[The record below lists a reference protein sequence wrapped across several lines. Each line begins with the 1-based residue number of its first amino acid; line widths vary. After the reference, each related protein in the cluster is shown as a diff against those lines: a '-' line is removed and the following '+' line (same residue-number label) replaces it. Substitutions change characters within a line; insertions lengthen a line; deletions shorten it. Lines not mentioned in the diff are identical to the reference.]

1 MCEFCT
7 QHGEGKK
14 WYLNA
19 RNYSTELLNELQRR
33 KFISHFYYQSIEK
46 GNRSLSLLERIFRHQ
61 IVMPRFMR
69 ERQLGQ
75 SKIHH
80 FGQVIP
86 LEEIKKILDITTTI
100 VRVNCGCRWAAEK
113 KESRTCY
120 GLSIGPPHW
129 YDLLD
134 MDFFGSPDVSQV
146 ESLTKE
152 EAFTAM
158 AEADLQ
164 GMMHSLW
171 TFETPFIGAIC
182 NCDKRYCLAMRSSLG
197 QKMPV
202 MFRAEYVADVAEN
215 SCKGCKACVEKC
227 QFAAINYRGKKKP
240 VTIDAAKCYGCGVCR
255 AFCPENAISLLERE
269 KHPVAGQF
277 WM

>member
-19 RNYSTELLNELQRR
+19 RNYSTDLLNELERR
-33 KFISHFYYQSIEK
+33 KFITHFYHETIEK
-46 GNRSLSLLERIFRHQ
+46 GNRSLNLLEKILHRRLLI
-61 IVMPRFMR
+61 PRAIR
-69 ERQLGQ
+69 ERGVQQ

-86 LEEIKKILDITTTI
+86 LEEISKILDITTSI

-129 YDLLD
+129 YELLD
-134 MDFFGSPDVSQV
+134 IDFFGSPEISQL
-146 ESLTKE
+146 ENLTKE
-152 EAFTAM
+152 EALTAM
-158 AEADLQ
+158 ADAERE

-171 TFETPFIGAIC
+171 TVETPFIGAIC
-182 NCDKRYCLAMRSSLG
+182 NCDERYCLAMRSSLG

-202 MFRAEYVADVAEN
+202 MFRAEYVAVVSND

-227 QFAAINYRGKKKP
+227 QFNAINYQGKKKP
-240 VTIDAAKCYGCGVCR
+240 VTIDAAKCFGCGVCR
-255 AFCPENAISLLERE
+255 AFCPEDAISLLERE
-269 KHPVAGQF
+269 NHPVAGQF